1 MNYFLGNIDSL
12 LFTIN
17 NTNERDFLNNDY
29 PIIERWEY
37 FIATLKLLFALD
49 QNVCIKDN
57 SLIDSGMFRCIYK
70 YRKNQKYKRLYNDFW
85 DLMKIG
91 KDNIIYI
98 YDGRIVKNGK
108 DGRMLIEERFN
119 NTCNSSFIHS
129 AAFKDENNWDGIS
142 NAKSLCNT
150 FHEYEEMFKELGNF
164 LDTIDSN
171 CLTDNPQ
178 NRSKYDFE
186 EALRD
191 RFLENEKDYR
201 EELKKPLSIITKKSG
216 IKITRTDSI
225 IHIKQVADKEI
236 AENIIE
242 TVINPTYID
251 LECEIMHKLYN
262 SKQEVTYWTPYQ
274 SINLDQLYFTFKPG
288 EMRELNSNVK
298 RDQYIRIWSTFHKV
312 ESLTCKQILD
322 IKNFT
327 KVYIK
332 DNGFIENRKIIRNK
346 LIMECLKNK
355 TENVNKYNI
364 VLENISPI
372 EKHLGFI
379 ISPILRNYS
388 TLIITINKEWKIAAD
403 EIMEIIEHDAEETF
417 K

>member
-1 MNYFLGNIDSL
+1 
-12 LFTIN
+12 
-17 NTNERDFLNNDY
+17 
-29 PIIERWEY
+29 
-37 FIATLKLLFALD
+37 
-49 QNVCIKDN
+49 
-57 SLIDSGMFRCIYK
+57 
-70 YRKNQKYKRLYNDFW
+70 
-85 DLMKIG
+85 
-91 KDNIIYI
+91 
-98 YDGRIVKNGK
+98 
-108 DGRMLIEERFN
+108 
-119 NTCNSSFIHS
+119 
-129 AAFKDENNWDGIS
+129 
-142 NAKSLCNT
+142 
-150 FHEYEEMFKELGNF
+150 
-164 LDTIDSN
+164 
-171 CLTDNPQ
+171 
-178 NRSKYDFE
+178 
-186 EALRD
+186 
-191 RFLENEKDYR
+191 
-201 EELKKPLSIITKKSG
+201 
-216 IKITRTDSI
+216 
-225 IHIKQVADKEI
+225 
-236 AENIIE
+236 
-242 TVINPTYID
+242 
-251 LECEIMHKLYN
+251 
-262 SKQEVTYWTPYQ
+262 
-274 SINLDQLYFTFKPG
+274 
-288 EMRELNSNVK
+288 MRELNSNVK